1 MTTKAYNFTPIS
13 NVQFNTNPQQKQ
25 TPQNNYITFIKP
37 SLYIPKKGKV
47 EEKIALIYHFM
58 KDNEAIS
65 DHQTNTLQTYYQLY
79 QTLEDKNEKDFYF
92 NQALVL
98 LTDIAL
104 NASKIERKD
113 KNRIKKE
120 LWLNQ
125 HSPYRG
131 IMPER
136 QKEILNTC
144 GPIAAANNQYTSSNP
159 YHPSFIYTTVRIP
172 SKAKT
177 TKINESLLAQP
188 LSQQIQQLPQ
198 IPQFNQPQPQFTLP
212 SAPIAHS
219 APQKPV
225 LNLLSINSFKPCVQ
239 QIPECKNTSNI
250 LLQQIPPAI
259 PFIPKAQFNTFQ
271 KSEPNYKFKHQFPEL
286 MKPLEQFL
294 YPEQLATIQRFKPKS
309 ICDLAIE
316 KGAIEEK

>member
-1 MTTKAYNFTPIS
+1 MTTPNAYNFTPIS
-13 NVQFNTNPQQKQ
+13 NAQFNTPKTEQLS
-25 TPQNNYITFIKP
+25 TAPAQNNYVTFIKP
-37 SLYIPKKGKV
+37 SLYIPKKGRV

-65 DHQTNTLQTYYQLY
+65 DHQTNILQTYYQLY

-113 KNRIKKE
+113 KNRIKNE

-144 GPIAAANNQYTSSNP
+144 GPIAAAYTSTNP

-177 TKINESLLAQP
+177 TKISESLLARLPSAPIAHNAQK
-188 LSQQIQQLPQ
+188 QQ
-198 IPQFNQPQPQFTLP
+198 QFTLP
-212 SAPIAHS
+212 SAPT
-219 APQKPV
+219 QPV
-225 LNLLSINSFKPCVQ
+225 LNLLSINSFKLPSAPIAP

-250 LLQQIPPAI
+250 LIPPAV
-259 PFIPKAQFNTFQ
+259 PFIQKAQP
-271 KSEPNYKFKHQFPEL
+271 KSEPTPDYDFSRVQIIPILKTCK
-286 MKPLEQFL
+286 
-294 YPEQLATIQRFKPKS
+294 ISKPKS

-316 KGAIEEK
+316 KGAVEEK

>member
-1 MTTKAYNFTPIS
+1 MTTPNAYNFIPIS
-13 NVQFNTNPQQKQ
+13 NAQFNTPKTEQLP
-25 TPQNNYITFIKP
+25 TLPTAQNNYVTFIKP
-37 SLYIPKKGKV
+37 SLYIPKKGRV

-65 DHQTNTLQTYYQLY
+65 DHQTNILQTYYQLY

-98 LTDIAL
+98 LTNIAL

-144 GPIAAANNQYTSSNP
+144 GPIAAAYTLPKAAANP

-177 TKINESLLAQP
+177 TKISESLL
-188 LSQQIQQLPQ
+188 IQQLPTA
-198 IPQFNQPQPQFTLP
+198 PQFTIPECKIPPAVQPKFTPIQQQQFTLP

-219 APQKPV
+219 AQKPV
-225 LNLLSINSFKPCVQ
+225 LNLLSINSFKQIAP

-250 LLQQIPPAI
+250 LIPPAV
-259 PFIPKAQFNTFQ
+259 PFIQKAQPDYDFSKVQIIPILKTCKIPKN
-271 KSEPNYKFKHQFPEL
+271 
-286 MKPLEQFL
+286 
-294 YPEQLATIQRFKPKS
+294 KS

-316 KGAIEEK
+316 KGAVEEK